1 MVGDVHPHAAT
12 GTDGRG
18 LSRRHDDISGG
29 EHDREVPSAGEAFPA
44 RCRRRLNLL
53 RDSTRKGP
61 HVKT

>member
-1 MVGDVHPHAAT
+1 MVE
-12 GTDGRG
+12 R

-53 RDSTRKGP
+53 RNSTRKGP
-61 HVKT
+61 HVNT